1 MRIKDLLND
10 VPKVSLVRH
19 RGMVKLQVYFSREER
34 KLMSTGVAVE
44 AENWRDGLVVGRRDA
59 GRVNAQLLGLVDELQ
74 RQLIAM
80 SVNGEELSAYTL
92 DSALKRNKVRRG
104 DFLDYM
110 EERINERDL
119 AYNTKRNHRT
129 TLSALRRYGQ
139 IRSFASLT
147 TANLYRF
154 DIFLRKENA
163 YRSQV
168 TLHCHHKILKSYI
181 NECITLGLLSDNP
194 YNQFPVARGKVKERV
209 PLTEDMIVRVRDA
222 ELAGKYRKTR
232 DLFVL
237 MCYTGLSYVDMQ
249 GLRREDVMMRGDNMY
264 LRAKRVKTG
273 EVYYTPVLPAAREVL
288 EKYDYK
294 VPMIS
299 NQKMNKYL
307 HDIERMLDIPVPMTC
322 HVARHSFA
330 TLMLSYDVPVPV
342 VAKMLGHASTKT
354 TEIYAKVL
362 ASNVEAKSERV
373 FDALK

>member
-34 KLMSTGVAVE
+34 KFISTGVAVD

-119 AYNTKRNHRT
+119 KEGTRKNHLV
-129 TLSALRRYGQ
+129 TLNALRRWGG
-139 IRSFASLT
+139 IRSFSSLT
-147 TANLYRF
+147 PANIFKF
-154 DIFLRKENA
+154 DNFLRKEA
-163 YRSQV
+163 KRTQT
-168 TLHCHHKILKSYI
+168 TLHRFHKVLKVYVS
-181 NECITLGLLSDNP
+181 ECMRLNLIEHNP
-194 YNQFPVARGKVKERV
+194 YDEFIDCHGKHKERV
-209 PLTEDMIVRVRDA
+209 PMTEDMIVRVRDA

-232 DLFVL
+232 DLFIL

-249 GLRREDVMMRGDNMY
+249 GLRRDDVMMRGDNMY

-273 EVYYTPVLPAAREVL
+273 EVFIF
-288 EKYDYK
+288 YK
-294 VPMIS
+294 IKVRGVSRRKHYGIHIRRLIS
-299 NQKMNKYL
+299 
-307 HDIERMLDIPVPMTC
+307 HR
-322 HVARHSFA
+322 
-330 TLMLSYDVPVPV
+330 
-342 VAKMLGHASTKT
+342 
-354 TEIYAKVL
+354 YA
-362 ASNVEAKSERV
+362 
-373 FDALK
+373 